1 MGKWGWGFF
10 PPPRG
15 EDGEYLDTDAP
26 TEIGADDG
34 IAGVVPDP
42 LYNAKFIRELY
53 FKQEEGYTGRWVERG
68 RGGRRKLTVLR
79 RFTVPLLWD
88 KKFGK
93 IVNNESS
100 ESASCACVRCL
111 VES

>member
-68 RGGRRKLTVLR
+68 SGEG
-79 RFTVPLLWD
+79 
-88 KKFGK
+88 
-93 IVNNESS
+93 ES
-100 ESASCACVRCL
+100 
-111 VES
+111 